1 MSDDFLSFLVDETLK
16 LQKSGD
22 KKLSTFELKLTD
34 YGLEFLRGEFIPQL
48 QVLRFISKLGK
59 IDVPISWSLF
69 SPESARQDY
78 KILDSHNDYE
88 SFYAVIKAAWNPKM
102 EKLLIIHADGFCY
115 LVGLKVGEESYLHDL
130 LHSDDLLKSA

>member
-48 QVLRFISKLGK
+48 QVLRFVSKIGK

-69 SPESARQDY
+69 SPETASQDY

-88 SFYAVIKAAWNPKM
+88 SFYSVIKAAWNPKM
-102 EKLLIIHADGFCY
+102 EKLLIINADGFCY
-115 LVGLKVGEESYLHDL
+115 LVGLKAGEESYLHDL
-130 LHSDDLLKSA
+130 INSDFLLKSA